1 MLLLQFRRGG
11 LPPFVVSFCVSF
23 FACIGGSVSCFLS
36 PFASVSTCSAAASEP
51 LSPAS
56 TSAWLSAAVDGCCG
70 CCLQECLRELHIP
83 QRMDLQEGLT
93 GPLPVTQG
101 ELLQCLAAA
110 HSRRTAEQAGGG
122 PLGPTGRKYAARA
135 VSSLPTLSTRGQRH
149 KLVSAQLEAEI
160 TLNLQRV
167 ASRASEGLFSS
178 AADPRER
185 LAEAVGDPSLLYA
198 GELLEVAEGDNGS
211 PQTAAQQCAFIEL
224 QRLSQYWAEGMFPD
238 ACGDEGTAA
247 AAAAA
252 HPTGLSSP
260 PSPPH
265 SVVSAPGRAP
275 APCRLTRTRSTPCP
289 FPAAAEAPSGPDPL
303 QPLFTPPLGGKAGEA
318 CTKQTG

>member
-1 MLLLQFRRGG
+1 
-11 LPPFVVSFCVSF
+11 
-23 FACIGGSVSCFLS
+23 
-36 PFASVSTCSAAASEP
+36 
-51 LSPAS
+51 
-56 TSAWLSAAVDGCCG
+56 
-70 CCLQECLRELHIP
+70 
-83 QRMDLQEGLT
+83 MDLQEGLT

>member
-1 MLLLQFRRGG
+1 
-11 LPPFVVSFCVSF
+11 
-23 FACIGGSVSCFLS
+23 
-36 PFASVSTCSAAASEP
+36 
-51 LSPAS
+51 
-56 TSAWLSAAVDGCCG
+56 
-70 CCLQECLRELHIP
+70 
-83 QRMDLQEGLT
+83 MDVQEGLT

-185 LAEAVGDPSLLYA
+185 LAEVVGDPSLLYA

-252 HPTGLSSP
+252 HPAGVSSP

-289 FPAAAEAPSGPDPL
+289 FPAAAEAPSGPGPL

-318 CTKQTG
+318 CTKLTGQRLSSLSLAPPGGGPLPGGVS